1 MCIYLMTLL
10 FHSSNVVDLN
20 NRSETKKYI
29 IEESNFMAGG
39 RNPSVKVAKT
49 VASKSLE
56 DESIKTASDDTR
68 RRIAVANANS
78 RVGANKAWT
87 ALSTG
92 VPHQTQKTTLG

>member
-1 MCIYLMTLL
+1 
-10 FHSSNVVDLN
+10 
-20 NRSETKKYI
+20 
-29 IEESNFMAGG
+29 MAGG
-39 RNPSVKVAKT
+39 ETQSIRVAKT
-49 VASKSLE
+49 VASKSIE
-56 DESIKTASDDTR
+56 DESIKTASDNTR